1 MPGRAGGRELARLFF
16 DKKFHDVYIQLEEPL
31 RRAVEAAISKFAE
44 HTWAGLHLEKIQ
56 GARDERM
63 HTIRIT
69 GGWRGVVAAPD
80 SGDIYF
86 LLTVLPHDKV
96 DVFARR
102 HRLSV
107 NQAFGVVEVRD
118 EEALEQLQPFLEAR
132 AAAEQTRLFGHV
144 KDADM
149 ARLGIDRD
157 ILARVRLFT
166 IASQL
171 DELANV
177 IPEPQLIPLQA
188 LARGMTVEDAWEE
201 AVQYLPA
208 DIKPAAVDPDDL
220 ATAIERSYGGIIAV
234 SGPKELQQILARPFT
249 DWRRFLHPSQRSIA
263 YRPSYAGPAQVTGG
277 AGTGKTVTALHRAAF
292 LAGRLAGPASSAT
305 SRPPMLLTTFTDN
318 LAEALDRQLT
328 LLVPDDK
335 VRGRVE
341 ILLVDRAAERVIR
354 SRGKMPRIADRDD
367 RAKAALL
374 TRWAE
379 AGTAAGLALT
389 ARYLLDEWEQVILGQ
404 DIQTE
409 HAYQA
414 CQRPGRGTPLSPE
427 QRHQLWQ
434 ATQRVTEELRSAG
447 EATYFQ
453 IANQAAR
460 LLRQS
465 GRTLYQ
471 HVIVDE
477 GQDLHPS
484 QWRLLRA
491 VVPPGPDD
499 MFIASDPHQR
509 IYESNVSLA
518 RLGISVSCRSHRL
531 ALSYRTT
538 AEILAWA
545 VPLLGMNPVTGLD
558 DEVDTLLGYHSPVH
572 GSRPELR
579 AAASRDEEIAALT
592 DRVLFWLNAGI
603 EPHAIGIA
611 ARSRSLAGLAREAL
625 KAQRLPTLAP
635 AAPDTS
641 NAIRVGAMHG
651 MKGLEFQAVAVI
663 AVEDGTV
670 PMPAALTSAAEDAL
684 VREQDL
690 ARERSALFVAC
701 TRARDHLYVSYTGRP
716 SPFLPGETS
725 ASI

>member
-1 MPGRAGGRELARLFF
+1 MARLFF
-16 DKKFHDVYIQLEEPL
+16 EKRFQEAYTRLEEPL
-31 RRAVEAAISKFAE
+31 RRAVAAAVSKFAE
-44 HTWAGLHLEKIQ
+44 HTWAGLHLEKIP

-63 HTIRIT
+63 RSIRIT
-69 GGWRGVVAAPD
+69 RGWRGVVAAPD

-86 LLTVLPHDKV
+86 LLTVLPHDKAY
-96 DVFARR
+96 VFARR

-118 EEALEQLQPFLEAR
+118 EDALEQLQPSLEAR
-132 AAAEQTRLFGHV
+132 ATAQQPSLFGHV

-149 ARLGIDRD
+149 ARLGIDPD
-157 ILARVRLFT
+157 ILALVRLLT
-166 IASQL
+166 GASQL
-171 DELANV
+171 DELAEV
-177 IPEPQLIPLQA
+177 IPQPQLIPLRA
-188 LARGMTVEDAWEE
+188 LARGMTVEGAWEE
-201 AVQYLPA
+201 AVHLLPA
-208 DIKPAAVDPDDL
+208 DIEPASVGPDDL
-220 ATAIERSYGGIIAV
+220 ATAIERSYGRIIAV
-234 SGPKELQQILARPFT
+234 SGPKELQRILTKPFA

-263 YRPSYAGPAQVTGG
+263 YHPSYAGPAQVTGG

-292 LAGRLAGPASSAT
+292 LARRLPGPASFAAA
-305 SRPPMLLTTFTDN
+305 RPTLLLTTFTTN
-318 LAEALDRQLT
+318 LAEALDRQLA

-341 ILLVDRAAERVIR
+341 ILLVDRVAERVMR
-354 SRGKMPRIADRDD
+354 SCAKMPRIADRDD
-367 RAKAALL
+367 RTKAALL
-374 TRWAE
+374 AQWAE
-379 AGTAAGLALT
+379 AGAAAGLALT
-389 ARYLLDEWEQVILGQ
+389 SRYLLDEWEQVILGQ
-404 DIQTE
+404 DIHTE

-414 CQRPGRGTPLSPE
+414 CHRPGRGTPLSPG
-427 QRHQLWQ
+427 QRHQLWR
-434 ATQRVTEELRSAG
+434 ATQRVTEQLRSAG

-453 IANQAAR
+453 VANQAAR

-465 GRTLYQ
+465 GQTLYQ

-491 VVPPGPDD
+491 AVPPGPDD

-509 IYESNVSLA
+509 IYESNVSLG
-518 RLGISVSCRSHRL
+518 RLGISVGGRSHRL

-545 VPLLGMNPVTGLD
+545 VQLLGTTPATGLD

-572 GSRPELR
+572 GGRPELR
-579 AAASRDEEIAALT
+579 AAASRDEELTALT
-592 DRVLFWLNAGI
+592 DRVQSWLNAGI
-603 EPHAIGIA
+603 QPHAIGIA
-611 ARSRSLAGLAREAL
+611 ARSRSLAGLARQAL
-625 KAQRLPTLAP
+625 KSQRLPTLAP
-635 AAPDTS
+635 AAPQTS
-641 NAIRVGAMHG
+641 NVIRVGAMHG

-663 AVEDGTV
+663 GVEDGTV
-670 PMPAALTSAAEDAL
+670 PAPAALTPAAEDVM

-701 TRARDHLYVSYTGRP
+701 TRARDHLYVSYTGAP
-716 SPFLPGETS
+716 SPFLPGRGTS

>member
-1 MPGRAGGRELARLFF
+1 LARLFF
-16 DKKFHDVYIQLEEPL
+16 GKMFHEAYTRLEEPL
-31 RRAVEAAISKFAE
+31 CKAVDAAISKFTE
-44 HTWAGLHLEKIQ
+44 HTWAGVHLEKIQ

-63 HTIRIT
+63 RTIRIT
-69 GGWRGVVAAPD
+69 RGWRGVVAASD

-86 LLTVLPHDKV
+86 LLTVLPHDKAY
-96 DVFARR
+96 VFARR
-102 HRLSV
+102 HRVSV

-118 EEALEQLQPFLEAR
+118 EEALEQLQPSLETR
-132 AAAEQTRLFGHV
+132 AVAEQARLFGHV

-149 ARLGIDRD
+149 ARLGIDGD
-157 ILARVRLFT
+157 ILGRARLLT
-166 IASQL
+166 SASQL
-171 DELANV
+171 DELSKV
-177 IPEPQLIPLQA
+177 IPQPQLIPLQA

-208 DIKPAAVDPDDL
+208 DIEPASVGPDDL
-220 ATAIERSYGGIIAV
+220 AAAIERSYGQIIAV
-234 SGPKELQQILARPFT
+234 SGPEELQQILTRPFT

-263 YRPSYAGPAQVTGG
+263 YRPSYAGPVQVTGG

-292 LAGRLAGPASSAT
+292 LARRPAGPASFAT
-305 SRPPMLLTTFTDN
+305 GRPPLLLTTFTTN
-318 LAEALDRQLT
+318 LAEALDRQLA

-335 VRGRVE
+335 IRRRVE
-341 ILLVDRAAERVIR
+341 ISLVDRVAEQVIR
-354 SRGKMPRIADRDD
+354 SHGKMPRIADRDD

-379 AGTAAGLALT
+379 AGTAAGLAFT
-389 ARYLLDEWEQVILGQ
+389 PRYLLDEWEQVILGQ

-414 CQRPGRGTPLSPE
+414 CQRPGRGTPLSPG

-434 ATQRVTEELRSAG
+434 ATQRVTEQLRSAG

-453 IANQAAR
+453 VANQAAR

-465 GRTLYQ
+465 GQTLYQ
-471 HVIVDE
+471 HVLVDE
-477 GQDLHPS
+477 GQDLHPA
-484 QWRLLRA
+484 QWRLLRTA
-491 VVPPGPDD
+491 VPPGPDD

-509 IYESNVSLA
+509 IYESSVSLA
-518 RLGISVSCRSHRL
+518 RLGISVGGRSHRL

-545 VPLLGMNPVTGLD
+545 VPLLGTNPVTGLD

-572 GSRPELR
+572 GGRPELR
-579 AAASRDEEIAALT
+579 AAASRDEELAALT
-592 DRVLFWLNAGI
+592 DRVQSWLSAGI

-611 ARSRSLAGLAREAL
+611 ARSRSLAGLARATL

-635 AAPDTS
+635 AAPHSSD
-641 NAIRVGAMHG
+641 AIRVGAMHG

-663 AVEDGTV
+663 GVEDGTV
-670 PMPAALTSAAEDAL
+670 PAPAALTSAAEDSL

-690 ARERSALFVAC
+690 ARERSVLFVAC
-701 TRARDHLYVSYTGRP
+701 TRARDHLYVSYTGTP
-716 SPFLPGETS
+716 SPFLPGE
-725 ASI
+725 ASGSI